1 MPTWVFPFSP
11 RPHATTICSRIGGF
25 LPHIPRQSGRCGT
38 NGDQVGNDK
47 RGRIKKDNSPSI
59 LLFKDE
65 PSLQKREI
73 ITGRDVCPTRNDKR
87 REYSGDGNSSSF
99 GGRTKNDNRTLSLIY
114 GKRYYLID

>member
-1 MPTWVFPFSP
+1 MVGIRANALMPTWVFPFSP

-65 PSLQKREI
+65 ASLQRREI
-73 ITGRDVCPTRNDKR
+73 ITGRDAYATRMTMTIVHD
-87 REYSGDGNSSSF
+87 
-99 GGRTKNDNRTLSLIY
+99 RTKVPVILCFIYNFSLIFTI
-114 GKRYYLID
+114 R